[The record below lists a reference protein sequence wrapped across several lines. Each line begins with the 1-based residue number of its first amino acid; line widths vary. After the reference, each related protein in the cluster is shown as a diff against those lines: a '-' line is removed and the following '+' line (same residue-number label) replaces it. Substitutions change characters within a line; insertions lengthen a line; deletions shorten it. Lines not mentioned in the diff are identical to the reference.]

1 GTTRSIVLSHWLLA
15 LTTRPQY
22 RSPQAL
28 MSRVSSFSVII
39 QPLTR
44 TAFHRPSISA
54 ASKAGAATM
63 PAARTAATTLA
74 LATDRIASSSE
85 QDRHSGDSGFSAQR
99 RRWRHL
105 LPLAMS
111 AGLVLA
117 ATLTGLAALGSAV
130 GAPPLP
136 PPLALLDQRLPGVF
150 RLHMLAT
157 GLAMILLPCAILL
170 RHKPRLHRPV
180 GRAAAGCLL
189 VGAAAALPSA
199 FASEAVPAAKLGF
212 LAQGGL
218 CLALLILALVAIR
231 RGERGRH
238 AQLMQQAAATAFG
251 AVVLRLLL
259 VPAVLLELPF

>member
-1 GTTRSIVLSHWLLA
+1 
-15 LTTRPQY
+15 
-22 RSPQAL
+22 
-28 MSRVSSFSVII
+28 
-39 QPLTR
+39 
-44 TAFHRPSISA
+44 
-54 ASKAGAATM
+54 
-63 PAARTAATTLA
+63 
-74 LATDRIASSSE
+74 
-85 QDRHSGDSGFSAQR
+85 
-99 RRWRHL
+99 
-105 LPLAMS
+105 MS

-130 GAPPLP
+130 GTPPLP

-238 AQLMQQAAATAFG
+238 AQLMQQTAATAFG

-259 VPAVLLELPF
+259 VPAVLLELPFDVAYAVIAWVSWMLPLAAVHVWHLPILRGQSRRAASPGLAAPTEIGRQPISAT